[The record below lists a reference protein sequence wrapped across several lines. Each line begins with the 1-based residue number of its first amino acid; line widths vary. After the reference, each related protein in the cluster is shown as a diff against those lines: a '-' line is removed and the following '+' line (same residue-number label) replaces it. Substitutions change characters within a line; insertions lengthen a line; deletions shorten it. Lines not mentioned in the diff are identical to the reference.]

1 MLSKSVQFT
10 NVAIYTLIFILVKS
24 FYNFLLVQYLTVQ
37 HKLPR
42 TNYVTFGNNL
52 VLNVTY
58 KNNGGGAVRV
68 EWRNDSGLIVERS
81 RTGKIIRRDSRAN
94 IEMMSNL
101 ILRDT
106 SFHNKGS
113 YQFIAS
119 PENGDPLLLTFAVI
133 IQYRCVYSEYF

>member
-24 FYNFLLVQYLTVQ
+24 FYNFFLDPCLKVL
-37 HKLPR
+37 HRSPR
-42 TNYVTFGNNL
+42 MNFVTLGNNL

-58 KNNGGGAVRV
+58 NNSGCGDVRV
-68 EWRNDSGLIVERS
+68 DWRNEIGLIVRRS
-81 RTGKIIRRDSRAN
+81 RTGEIYPHDSRAN

-101 ILRDT
+101 ILRNT
-106 SFHNKGS
+106 SFHDNGS

-119 PENGDPLLLTFAVI
+119 PKKGDRLLLKFVVI
-133 IQYRCVYSEYF
+133 IRGRCVYSEYF